1 MEVKMSTTTTKV
13 QLSKATLDQIVWE
26 YVSYHTRTLEIGE
39 KYTEAR
45 IKDLCFVA
53 NNSLVYKKKIMSD
66 LKAELKI
73 LDEQYSGSE
82 VQDVQ
87 IYNKTI
93 ILKRMIPELQSLKE
107 YVEVTER
114 VYKEHTGSEYKHNSA
129 KATMKPNAQA
139 VMTELKEL
147 INLDI

>member
-1 MEVKMSTTTTKV
+1 MTK
-13 QLSKATLDQIVWE
+13 SYGK
-26 YVSYHTRTLEIGE
+26 YVTYHTQTSDLSE

-53 NNSLVYKKKIMSD
+53 NNSLVYKKKVMSD

-87 IYNKTI
+87 IYKKTI
-93 ILKRMIPELQSLKE
+93 LLKRMIPELHSLKE

-139 VMTELKEL
+139 VMEELKEL

>member
-1 MEVKMSTTTTKV
+1 MEVKMSTTTKKAKP
-13 QLSKATLDQIVWE
+13 SKATLDQIVWQ
-26 YVSYHTRTLEIGE
+26 YVTYHTQTSDLSE

-45 IKDLCFVA
+45 INDLCFVA

-66 LKAELKI
+66 LKAELKT

-87 IYNKTI
+87 IYKKTI
-93 ILKRMIPELQSLKE
+93 LLKRMIPELQSLKD
-107 YVEVTER
+107 YVAVTER
-114 VYKEHTGSEYKHNSA
+114 VYKEHTGSEYKHNGA

-139 VMTELKEL
+139 VMSELKEL
-147 INLDI
+147 INMDI

>member
-1 MEVKMSTTTTKV
+1 MSTTTKKA
-13 QLSKATLDQIVWE
+13 QPSKATLDQIVWQ
-26 YVSYHTRTLEIGE
+26 YVTYHTQTSDLSE

-87 IYNKTI
+87 I
-93 ILKRMIPELQSLKE
+93 
-107 YVEVTER
+107 
-114 VYKEHTGSEYKHNSA
+114 
-129 KATMKPNAQA
+129 
-139 VMTELKEL
+139 
-147 INLDI
+147 